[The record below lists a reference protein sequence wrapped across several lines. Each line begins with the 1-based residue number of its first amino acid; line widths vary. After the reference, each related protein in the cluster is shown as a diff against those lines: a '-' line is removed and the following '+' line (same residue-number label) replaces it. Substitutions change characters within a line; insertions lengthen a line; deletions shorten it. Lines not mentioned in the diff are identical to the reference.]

1 MTMKIHFT
9 SSNSEEAVSLKKEYL
24 NMYDQ
29 AKLNEADA
37 IVAIGG
43 DGEMLKALRLAI
55 KHNSSVFGLN
65 KGHIGFLMNKVKK
78 TDLVRRIKKA
88 SQLTVHPLEM
98 ICFDDSGKEQKHL
111 GINEISLF
119 RNTNQSSIISIYID
133 GVKRL
138 SDLYCDGILVS
149 TPVGSTAYNY
159 SAKGPIIPLNSDILA
174 LTPISPFRP
183 RNWQGALL
191 NNNSVVTFSIKNPLY
206 RPVNASAD
214 SEEVKNINKVVV
226 KLRKDINIKL
236 LHDPEDN
243 MENRHLKEQFLIE

>member
-1 MTMKIHFT
+1 MTMKLHFT
-9 SSNSEEAVSLKKEYL
+9 SSNNKEALLLKSKYIKL
-24 NMYDQ
+24 YNQ
-29 AKLNEADA
+29 ANLKEADV

-55 KHNSSVFGLN
+55 KNNSSVFGLN
-65 KGHIGFLMNKVKK
+65 TGHIGFLMNKVKK
-78 TDLVRRIKKA
+78 TDLIKRIKKA
-88 SQLTVHPLEM
+88 SQLIVHPLEM
-98 ICFDDSGKEQKHL
+98 ESINYKEKIQKFL

-119 RNTNQSSIISIYID
+119 RNTNQSSIISISVD
-133 GVKRL
+133 GVERL
-138 SDLYCDGILVS
+138 KDLYCDGILVS

-159 SAKGPIIPLNSDILA
+159 SAKGPIIPLQSDILA

-191 NNNSVVTFSIKNPLY
+191 NNNSIVTLTIKNPEY

-214 SEEVKNINKVVV
+214 SEEVKNIKKVKV

-243 MENRHLKEQFLIE
+243 MENRHLKEQFLLD

>member
-1 MTMKIHFT
+1 MKIHFT
-9 SSNSEEAVSLKKEYL
+9 SSNNKEALLLK
-24 NMYDQ
+24 
-29 AKLNEADA
+29 AKYSKLYNQSNLKEADV

-55 KHNSSVFGLN
+55 KNNSSVFGLN
-65 KGHIGFLMNKVKK
+65 TGHIGFLMNKVRHTNLIK
-78 TDLVRRIKKA
+78 RIDKA
-88 SQLTVHPLEM
+88 SQLIVHPLEM
-98 ICFDDSGKEQKHL
+98 ESINYKDKIHKFL

-119 RNTNQSSIISIYID
+119 RNTNQSSIISISVD
-133 GVKRL
+133 GVERL
-138 SDLYCDGILVS
+138 KNLYCDGILVS

-159 SAKGPIIPLNSDILA
+159 SAKGPIIPLQSDILA

-191 NNNSVVTFSIKNPLY
+191 NNNSVVTFTINNPEY

-214 SEEVKNINKVVV
+214 SEEVKNIKKVII

-243 MENRHLKEQFLIE
+243 MENRHLKEQFLLD

>member
-1 MTMKIHFT
+1 MKIHFT
-9 SSNSEEAVSLKKEYL
+9 SSNNKEALLLKSKYSQL
-24 NMYDQ
+24 YNQ
-29 AKLNEADA
+29 TNLKEADV

-55 KHNSSVFGLN
+55 KNNASVFGLN
-65 KGHIGFLMNKVKK
+65 TGHIGFLMNKVKK
-78 TDLVRRIKKA
+78 TDLIKRINIA
-88 SQLTVHPLEM
+88 SQLIVHPLEM
-98 ICFDDSGKEQKHL
+98 ESINYKEKTQKFL

-119 RNTNQSSIISIYID
+119 RNTNQSSISSISVD
-133 GVKRL
+133 GVERL
-138 SDLYCDGILVS
+138 KDLYCDGILVS

-159 SAKGPIIPLNSDILA
+159 SAKGPIIPLKSDILA

-191 NNNSVVTFSIKNPLY
+191 NNNSIVTFTIKNPEY

-214 SEEVKNINKVVV
+214 SEEVKNIKKVII

-243 MENRHLKEQFLIE
+243 MENRHLKEQFLID

>member
-9 SSNSEEAVSLKKEYL
+9 SSNNKEALLLKSKYSQL
-24 NMYDQ
+24 YNQ
-29 AKLNEADA
+29 TNLKEADV

-55 KHNSSVFGLN
+55 KNNASVFGLN
-65 KGHIGFLMNKVKK
+65 TGHIGFLMNKVKK
-78 TDLVRRIKKA
+78 TDLIKRINIA
-88 SQLTVHPLEM
+88 SQLIVHPLEM
-98 ICFDDSGKEQKHL
+98 ESINYKEKTQKFL

-119 RNTNQSSIISIYID
+119 RNTNQSSIISISVD
-133 GVKRL
+133 GVERL
-138 SDLYCDGILVS
+138 KDLYCDGILVS

-159 SAKGPIIPLNSDILA
+159 SAKGPIIPLQSDILA

-183 RNWQGALL
+183 RNWQGALI
-191 NNNSVVTFSIKNPLY
+191 NNNSIVTLTIKNPEY

-214 SEEVKNINKVVV
+214 SEEVKNIKKVII

-236 LHDPEDN
+236 LHDPDDN
-243 MENRHLKEQFLIE
+243 MENRHLKEQFLLD

>member
-1 MTMKIHFT
+1 MTMKIHFS
-9 SSNSEEAVSLKKEYL
+9 SSNNKEALLLKSKYSQL
-24 NMYDQ
+24 YNQ
-29 AKLNEADA
+29 TNLKEADV

-55 KHNSSVFGLN
+55 KYNASVFGLN
-65 KGHIGFLMNKVKK
+65 TGHIGFLMNKVKK
-78 TDLVRRIKKA
+78 TDLIKRINIA
-88 SQLTVHPLEM
+88 SQLIVHPLEM
-98 ICFDDSGKEQKHL
+98 ESINYKEKTQRFL

-119 RNTNQSSIISIYID
+119 RNTNQSSIISISVD
-133 GVKRL
+133 GVERL
-138 SDLYCDGILVS
+138 KDLYCDGILVS

-159 SAKGPIIPLNSDILA
+159 SAKGPIIPLQSDILA

-191 NNNSVVTFSIKNPLY
+191 NNNSIVTFTIKNPEY

-214 SEEVKNINKVVV
+214 SEEVKNIKKVII

-243 MENRHLKEQFLIE
+243 MENRHLKEQFLID

>member
-1 MTMKIHFT
+1 MTMKLHFT
-9 SSNSEEAVSLKKEYL
+9 SSNNKEALLLRSKYSKLYNQANLK
-24 NMYDQ
+24 
-29 AKLNEADA
+29 EADV

-55 KHNSSVFGLN
+55 KNNCSVFGLN
-65 KGHIGFLMNKVKK
+65 TGHIGFLMNKVKK
-78 TDLVRRIKKA
+78 TDLVKRINKA
-88 SQLTVHPLEM
+88 SQLIVHPLEM
-98 ICFDDSGKEQKHL
+98 ESINYKEKVQKFL

-119 RNTNQSSIISIYID
+119 RNTNQSSIISISVD
-133 GVKRL
+133 GVERL
-138 SDLYCDGILVS
+138 KDLYCDGILVS

-159 SAKGPIIPLNSDILA
+159 SAKGPIIPLQSDILA

-191 NNNSVVTFSIKNPLY
+191 NNNSIVTFTIKNPEY

-214 SEEVKNINKVVV
+214 SEEVKNIKKVKI

-243 MENRHLKEQFLIE
+243 MENRHLKEQFLLD

>member
-9 SSNSEEAVSLKKEYL
+9 SSNNKEALLLKSKYSQL
-24 NMYDQ
+24 YNQ
-29 AKLNEADA
+29 TNLKEADV

-43 DGEMLKALRLAI
+43 DGQMLKALRLAI
-55 KHNSSVFGLN
+55 KNNASVFGLN
-65 KGHIGFLMNKVKK
+65 TGHIGFLMNKVKK
-78 TDLVRRIKKA
+78 TDLIKRINIA
-88 SQLTVHPLEM
+88 SQLIVHPLEM
-98 ICFDDSGKEQKHL
+98 ESINYKEKTQKFL

-119 RNTNQSSIISIYID
+119 RNTNQSSIISISVD
-133 GVKRL
+133 GVERL
-138 SDLYCDGILVS
+138 KDLYCDGILVS

-159 SAKGPIIPLNSDILA
+159 SAKGPIIPLQSDMLA

-191 NNNSVVTFSIKNPLY
+191 NNNSIVKFTIKNPEY

-214 SEEVKNINKVVV
+214 SEEVKNIKKVIV

-243 MENRHLKEQFLIE
+243 MENRHLKEQFLLD

>member
-9 SSNSEEAVSLKKEYL
+9 SSNNKEAILLKKKYSAL
-24 NMYDQ
+24 YDQ
-29 AKLNEADA
+29 STLKEANA

-55 KHNSSVFGLN
+55 QHNSSVYGLN
-65 KGHIGFLMNKVKK
+65 TGHVGFLMNKVRN
-78 TDLVRRIKKA
+78 TNLIRRIKKA

-98 ICFDDSGKEQKHL
+98 ICNDFQNKKQTFL

-119 RNTNQSSIISIYID
+119 RNTNQSSIISIDID
-133 GVKRL
+133 GIERL
-138 SDLYCDGILVS
+138 KDLYCDGILVS

-159 SAKGPIIPLNSDILA
+159 SAKGPIIPLKSDILA

-191 NNNSVVTFSIKNPLY
+191 NNNSTVTFTIKDPKF

-214 SEEVKNINKVVV
+214 SEEVKNIKKVIIR
-226 KLRKDINIKL
+226 LRKDINIKL

>member
-1 MTMKIHFT
+1 MKIHFT
-9 SSNSEEAVSLKKEYL
+9 SSNNKEALLLKSKYSQL
-24 NMYDQ
+24 YNQ
-29 AKLNEADA
+29 TNLKEADV

-55 KHNSSVFGLN
+55 KNNASVFGLN
-65 KGHIGFLMNKVKK
+65 TGHIGFLMNKVKK
-78 TDLVRRIKKA
+78 TDLIKRINIA
-88 SQLTVHPLEM
+88 SQLIVHPLEM
-98 ICFDDSGKEQKHL
+98 ESINYKEKTQKFL

-119 RNTNQSSIISIYID
+119 RNTNQSSIISISVD
-133 GVKRL
+133 GVERL
-138 SDLYCDGILVS
+138 KDLYCDGILVS

-159 SAKGPIIPLNSDILA
+159 SAKGPIIPLQSDILA

-191 NNNSVVTFSIKNPLY
+191 NNNSIVKFTIKNPEY

-214 SEEVKNINKVVV
+214 SEEVKNIKKVII

-243 MENRHLKEQFLIE
+243 MENRHLKEQFLID

>member
-9 SSNSEEAVSLKKEYL
+9 SSNNKEALLLKSKYSELYNQANLK
-24 NMYDQ
+24 
-29 AKLNEADA
+29 EADV

-55 KHNSSVFGLN
+55 KNNASVFGLN
-65 KGHIGFLMNKVKK
+65 TGHIGFLMNKVKK
-78 TDLVRRIKKA
+78 TDLIKRINIA
-88 SQLTVHPLEM
+88 SQLIVHPLEM
-98 ICFDDSGKEQKHL
+98 ESINYKEKKQKFL

-119 RNTNQSSIISIYID
+119 RNTNQSSIISISVD
-133 GVKRL
+133 GVERL
-138 SDLYCDGILVS
+138 KDLYCDGILVS

-159 SAKGPIIPLNSDILA
+159 SAKGPIIPLQSDILA

-191 NNNSVVTFSIKNPLY
+191 NNNSIVTFTIKNPEY

-214 SEEVKNINKVVV
+214 SEEVKNIKKVII

-243 MENRHLKEQFLIE
+243 MENRHLKEQFLLD